1 MTIKAADLIEALKA
15 RWLLVAAIAGV
26 LFAIVA
32 GIALVQP
39 RQYLATS
46 SLLLD
51 LSQTDPTDSST
62 QQQQGRV
69 ETDSIIATQVDL
81 IKSAKVTDAV
91 AKAAGFVDQVPAD
104 LPPEARLQQAAA
116 RVRAG
121 LTVTTGRQSNVL
133 QIQFLDPD
141 PAVAAKVA
149 NLAAQ
154 IYMREQVSL
163 RASAAQGSAEWF
175 EARTADVRRRYE
187 IAQKKLSDFQ
197 RAHDIIGMNRMDLE
211 AEKLKNL
218 SAYLVQA
225 QADAAAAHSKS
236 GSAAVPEVATS
247 LVVQNIQEAIAT
259 QAAKVADLGKSL
271 GPNHPQMI
279 AAKAQLSELQ
289 GHLREARGVQA
300 SSMTANSSAASRR
313 EGELRAEMA
322 AQEDRMIR
330 MSGVQDQLMVMQ
342 RDVEAARQTYDT
354 VRQRFNE
361 AALKSQISQ
370 PNASLLDQATVP
382 LLPARPSLPLWFAAG
397 IALGLLAGI
406 ATVVLSEILR
416 PRVRTANGL
425 AASTE
430 VEVIADLSP
439 KSRPVEG
446 LFMPRQEA
454 A

>member
-1 MTIKAADLIEALKA
+1 MTVKAADLVAALKA
-15 RWLLVAAIAGV
+15 RWLLVAAIAAA
-26 LFAIVA
+26 LFLVVA
-32 GIALVQP
+32 AIALVQP

-46 SLLLD
+46 SLMLD
-51 LSQTDPTDSST
+51 LSQTDPADSS
-62 QQQQGRV
+62 QQQPQGRID
-69 ETDSIIATQVDL
+69 TDSIIATQVDL
-81 IKSAKVTDAV
+81 IRSAKVTNVV
-91 AKAAGFVDQVPAD
+91 AQQAGFVAQTPAD

-121 LTVTTGRQSNVL
+121 LVVTTGRQSNVL
-133 QIQFLDPD
+133 QISYLDPD

-154 IYMREQVSL
+154 VYMREQVAL
-163 RASAAQGSAEWF
+163 RASAAQGSASWF

-187 IAQKKLSDFQ
+187 IAQKRLSDFQ

-218 SAYLVQA
+218 SAHLVQA

-247 LVVQNIQEAIAT
+247 LVVQNIEEAVAT
-259 QAAKVADLGKSL
+259 QAAKVAQLAKTL
-271 GPNHPQMI
+271 GPNHPQMV
-279 AAKAQLSELQ
+279 AAKAELTE
-289 GHLREARGVQA
+289 LRGSLGAARSNQA
-300 SSMTANSSAASRR
+300 ASMTANSSAAGRR

-361 AALKSQISQ
+361 AALRSQISQ
-370 PNASLLDQATVP
+370 PNASLLDRATVP
-382 LLPARPSLPLWFAAG
+382 LFPAQPNLPLWLVAG
-397 IALGLLAGI
+397 IALGLLAGV
-406 ATVVLSEILR
+406 AAVVLGEILR
-416 PRVRTANGL
+416 PRVRTATGL
-425 AASTE
+425 AAATE
-430 VEVIADLSP
+430 LEVIADLSP
-439 KSRPVEG
+439 DTRPGGGWLVA
-446 LFMPRQEA
+446 RQEA

>member
-1 MTIKAADLIEALKA
+1 MTIKPADLIEALKA
-15 RWLLVAAIAGV
+15 RWLLVAAIAGL
-26 LFAIVA
+26 LFALIA
-32 GIALVQP
+32 GLALIQP
-39 RQYLATS
+39 RQYLASS

-51 LSQTDPTDSST
+51 LSQTDPTDST
-62 QQQQGRV
+62 QQQQARV
-69 ETDSIIATQVDL
+69 ETDSIIATQLDL
-81 IKSAKVTDAV
+81 IRSAKVINLV
-91 AKAAGFVDQVPAD
+91 ARRAGFVDATPAD

-121 LTVTTGRQSNVL
+121 LNVATGRQSNVL

-141 PAVAAKVA
+141 PAVAARVA

-163 RASAAQGSAEWF
+163 RASAAQGSAQWF

-187 IAQKKLSDFQ
+187 VAQKTLSDFQ

-218 SAYLVQA
+218 SAYLTQA

-236 GSAAVPEVATS
+236 GSGAVPEVATA

-259 QAAKVADLGKSL
+259 QAGKVAELGKSL

-279 AAKAQLSELQ
+279 AARAQLGELQ
-289 GHLREARGVQA
+289 GRLSEARAGQA

-313 EGELRAEMA
+313 EAELRGEMA

-370 PNASLLDQATVP
+370 PNASLLDEATVP
-382 LLPARPSLPLWFAAG
+382 LFPARPNLPLWFVAG

-406 ATVVLSEILR
+406 AAVVLGEILR
-416 PRVRTANGL
+416 PRVRTVNGL
-425 AASTE
+425 AAATE

-439 KSRPVEG
+439 KSRPVGG

>member
-32 GIALVQP
+32 GIALMQP
-39 RQYLATS
+39 RQYLASS

-51 LSQTDPTDSST
+51 LSQTDPTDSG
-62 QQQQGRV
+62 QQQQARV
-69 ETDSIIATQVDL
+69 ETDSIIATQLDL
-81 IKSAKVTDAV
+81 IKSAKVVNLV
-91 AKAAGFVDQVPAD
+91 ARQAGFVDATPAD
-104 LPPEARLQQAAA
+104 LPAESRLQQAAA

-121 LTVTTGRQSNVL
+121 LNVVTGRQSNVL

-141 PAVAAKVA
+141 PAVAARVA
-149 NLAAQ
+149 NLTAQ
-154 IYMREQVSL
+154 IYMREQVAL
-163 RASAAQGSAEWF
+163 RASTAQGSAQWF

-187 IAQKKLSDFQ
+187 VAQKKLSDFQ

-218 SAYLVQA
+218 SAYLTQA

-236 GSAAVPEVATS
+236 GSAAVPEVATA

-259 QAAKVADLGKSL
+259 QAAKVAELSKSL

-279 AAKAQLSELQ
+279 AAKAQLAELQ
-289 GHLREARGVQA
+289 GNLRQARSVQA

-313 EGELRAEMA
+313 EAELRAEMA

-370 PNASLLDQATVP
+370 PNASLLDEATVP
-382 LLPARPSLPLWFAAG
+382 LFPARPNLPLWFVAG
-397 IALGLLAGI
+397 LALGLLAGV
-406 ATVVLSEILR
+406 AAVVLSEILR
-416 PRVRTANGL
+416 PRVRTVNGL
-425 AASTE
+425 AAATE

-439 KSRPVEG
+439 KSRPVGG
-446 LFMPRQEA
+446 LFVPRQEA

>member
-1 MTIKAADLIEALKA
+1 MTIKPADLIEALKA
-15 RWLLVAAIAGV
+15 RWLLVAAIAGA
-26 LFAIVA
+26 LFALVA
-32 GIALVQP
+32 GFALMQP
-39 RQYLATS
+39 RQYQATS

-51 LSQTDPTDSST
+51 LSQTDPTDSG
-62 QQQQGRV
+62 QQQQARV

-91 AKAAGFVDQVPAD
+91 AKAAGFLDATPAD
-104 LPPEARLQQAAA
+104 LPPAARLQQAAA

-133 QIQFLDPD
+133 QIQFMDAD

-149 NLAAQ
+149 NLIAQ
-154 IYMREQVSL
+154 IYMREQVAL
-163 RASAAQGSAEWF
+163 RASTAQGSAEWF

-187 IAQKKLSDFQ
+187 VAQKKLSDFQ

-218 SAYLVQA
+218 SAHLVQA

-236 GSAAVPEVATS
+236 GSAAVAEVSTS
-247 LVVQNIQEAIAT
+247 LVVQNIEEAVAT
-259 QAAKVADLGKSL
+259 QSGKMAELAKSL
-271 GPNHPQMI
+271 GPNHPRM
-279 AAKAQLSELQ
+279 AAARAELAELQ
-289 GHLREARGVQA
+289 ASLRASRSTQA
-300 SSMTANSSAASRR
+300 AAMTANSGAATRR
-313 EGELRAEMA
+313 ESELRGEMA

-370 PNASLLDQATVP
+370 PNASSLDEATVP
-382 LLPARPSLPLWFAAG
+382 LFPATPNLPLWFVAG
-397 IALGLLAGI
+397 IALGLLAGV
-406 ATVVLSEILR
+406 AVVVLGEILR
-416 PRVRTANGL
+416 PRVRTVNGL

-439 KSRPVEG
+439 KSRAVDG
-446 LFMPRQEA
+446 LFAPRQEA

>member
-26 LFAIVA
+26 LFAVIA
-32 GIALVQP
+32 GIALMQP
-39 RQYLATS
+39 RLYVATS

-51 LSQTDPTDSST
+51 LSQTDPTDSA

-91 AKAAGFVDQVPAD
+91 AKAAGFVDQIPADVPAG
-104 LPPEARLQQAAA
+104 ARLQQAAA

-141 PAVAAKVA
+141 PAVAARVA

-154 IYMREQVSL
+154 IYMREQVAL
-163 RASAAQGSAEWF
+163 RASTAQGSAQWF

-187 IAQKKLSDFQ
+187 VAQKKLSDFQ

-218 SAYLVQA
+218 SAHLVQA

-247 LVVQNIQEAIAT
+247 LVVQNIEEAVAT
-259 QAAKVADLGKSL
+259 QAGKVAQLAKSL
-271 GPNHPQMI
+271 GPNHPQMV
-279 AAKAQLSELQ
+279 AAKAELGELQ
-289 GHLREARGVQA
+289 GSLRAARANQA
-300 SSMTANSSAASRR
+300 SSMTANSSAATRR
-313 EGELRAEMA
+313 EGELRGEMA

-370 PNASLLDQATVP
+370 PNASPLDEATVP
-382 LLPARPSLPLWFAAG
+382 LFPARPSLPLWFVAG
-397 IALGLLAGI
+397 IALGLLVGVA
-406 ATVVLSEILR
+406 AVVLGEILR
-416 PRVRTANGL
+416 PRVRTVNGL

-439 KSRPVEG
+439 RSRPVG
-446 LFMPRQEA
+446 GWFIPREEA

>member
-1 MTIKAADLIEALKA
+1 MTIKAADLVEALKA
-15 RWLLVAAIAGV
+15 RWLLVAGIAGV

-32 GIALVQP
+32 AIALVQP

-51 LSQTDPTDSST
+51 LSQTDPTDST

-91 AKAAGFVDQVPAD
+91 AKAAGFLDAIPADVPA
-104 LPPEARLQQAAA
+104 EARLQQAAA

-141 PAVAAKVA
+141 PAVAARVA

-163 RASAAQGSAEWF
+163 RASAAQGSAQWF

-187 IAQKKLSDFQ
+187 VAQKKLSDFQ

-218 SAYLVQA
+218 SAHLVQA

-247 LVVQNIQEAIAT
+247 LVVQNIEEAVAT
-259 QAAKVADLGKSL
+259 QAGKVAQLAKSL
-271 GPNHPQMI
+271 GPNHPQMV
-279 AAKAQLSELQ
+279 AAKAELGELQ
-289 GHLREARGVQA
+289 GSLQAARANQA

-370 PNASLLDQATVP
+370 PNASSLDEASVP
-382 LLPARPSLPLWFAAG
+382 LFPAKPSLPLWFAGG

-406 ATVVLSEILR
+406 ATVIFGEILR
-416 PRVRTANGL
+416 PRVRTLGGL

-439 KSRPVEG
+439 RSRPVG
-446 LFMPRQEA
+446 GWFVPREEA

>member
-1 MTIKAADLIEALKA
+1 MTIRAADLVEALKA
-15 RWLLVAAIAGV
+15 RWLAVAAIAGLV
-26 LFAIVA
+26 FLVV
-32 GIALVQP
+32 GALAFLQP
-39 RQYLATS
+39 RQYLGTS

-51 LSQTDPTDSST
+51 LSQTDPTDNDS
-62 QQQQGRV
+62 QQQQGRI
-69 ETDSIIATQVDL
+69 EASSIIATQVDL

-91 AKAAGFVDQVPAD
+91 AQTAGFVDATPAD
-104 LPPEARLQQAAA
+104 LPPEARRQQAAA

-121 LTVTTGRQSNVL
+121 LTVETGRQSNVL
-133 QIQFLDPD
+133 QIQYLDPD
-141 PAVAAKVA
+141 PATAAKVA

-154 IYMREQVSL
+154 IYMREQVNL
-163 RASAAQGSAEWF
+163 RASTARGSAEWF

-197 RAHDIIGMNRMDLE
+197 RAHGIIGVNRMDLE

-236 GSAAVPEVATS
+236 GSAAVPEVTTS
-247 LVVQNIQEAIAT
+247 LVVQNLQEAVAT
-259 QAAKVADLGKSL
+259 QAAKVADLAKTL

-279 AAKAQLSELQ
+279 AARTQLAELQ
-289 GHLREARGVQA
+289 SNLASARGTQA
-300 SSMTANSSAASRR
+300 ASMTANSSAASRR
-313 EGELRAEMA
+313 EGELRGEMA
-322 AQEDRMIR
+322 AQESRMIR
-330 MSGVQDQLMVMQ
+330 MSGVQDQLMVLA

-370 PNASLLDQATVP
+370 PNASILDQAAVP
-382 LLPARPSLPLWFAAG
+382 LFPARPNVPLWLVAG

-406 ATVVLSEILR
+406 AWVVLNEILR
-416 PRVRTANGL
+416 PRVRTPTGL
-425 AASTE
+425 AAATE
-430 VEVIADLSP
+430 VEVIADLNAR
-439 KSRPVEG
+439 SRPMLG
-446 LFMPRQEA
+446 WIAPREEA

>member
-26 LFAIVA
+26 LFAVIA
-32 GIALVQP
+32 GIALMQP
-39 RQYLATS
+39 RLYVATS

-51 LSQTDPTDSST
+51 LSQTDPTDSA

-91 AKAAGFVDQVPAD
+91 AKAAGFVDQIPADVPA
-104 LPPEARLQQAAA
+104 EARLQQAAA

-154 IYMREQVSL
+154 IYMREQVAL
-163 RASAAQGSAEWF
+163 RASTAQGSAQWF
-175 EARTADVRRRYE
+175 EARTADLRRRYE
-187 IAQKKLSDFQ
+187 VAQKKLSDFQ

-218 SAYLVQA
+218 SAHLVQA

-247 LVVQNIQEAIAT
+247 LVVQNIEEAVAT
-259 QAAKVADLGKSL
+259 QAGKVAQLAKSL
-271 GPNHPQMI
+271 GPNHPQMV
-279 AAKAQLSELQ
+279 AAKAELGELQ
-289 GHLREARGVQA
+289 GSLRAARANQA
-300 SSMTANSSAASRR
+300 SSMTANSSAATRR
-313 EGELRAEMA
+313 EGELRGEMA

-370 PNASLLDQATVP
+370 PNASPLDEATVP
-382 LLPARPSLPLWFAAG
+382 LFPARPSLPLWFVAG
-397 IALGLLAGI
+397 IALGLLVGVA
-406 ATVVLSEILR
+406 AVVLGEILR
-416 PRVRTANGL
+416 PRVRTVNGL

-439 KSRPVEG
+439 RSRPVG
-446 LFMPRQEA
+446 GWFIPREEA

>member
-1 MTIKAADLIEALKA
+1 MTIKAADLVEALKA
-15 RWLLVAAIAGV
+15 RWLLVAGIAGV
-26 LFAIVA
+26 LFAVVA
-32 GIALVQP
+32 GLALVQP

-51 LSQTDPTDSST
+51 LSQTDPTDST

-91 AKAAGFVDQVPAD
+91 AKAAGFLDAIPADVPA
-104 LPPEARLQQAAA
+104 EARLQQAAA

-141 PAVAAKVA
+141 PAVAARVA

-163 RASAAQGSAEWF
+163 RASAAQGSAQWF

-187 IAQKKLSDFQ
+187 VAQKKLSDFQ

-218 SAYLVQA
+218 SAHLVQA

-247 LVVQNIQEAIAT
+247 LVVQNIEEAVAT
-259 QAAKVADLGKSL
+259 QAGKVAQLAKSL
-271 GPNHPQMI
+271 GPNHPQMV
-279 AAKAQLSELQ
+279 AAKAELGELQ
-289 GHLREARGVQA
+289 GSLQAARANQA

-313 EGELRAEMA
+313 EGELRGEMA

-370 PNASLLDQATVP
+370 PNASSLDEASVP
-382 LLPARPSLPLWFAAG
+382 LFPAKPSLPLWFAGG

-406 ATVVLSEILR
+406 ATVIFGEILR
-416 PRVRTANGL
+416 PRVRTLGGL

-439 KSRPVEG
+439 RSRPVG
-446 LFMPRQEA
+446 GWFVPREEA

>member
-1 MTIKAADLIEALKA
+1 MTIKAADLVEALKA
-15 RWLLVAAIAGV
+15 RWLLVAAIAGA
-26 LFAIVA
+26 LFALIA

-51 LSQTDPTDSST
+51 LSQTDPTDST
-62 QQQQGRV
+62 QQQQGRI

-81 IKSAKVTDAV
+81 IKSAKVINLV
-91 AKAAGFVDQVPAD
+91 AQRAGFVDATPAD

-141 PAVAAKVA
+141 PVVAARVA
-149 NLAAQ
+149 NLAAA

-163 RASAAQGSAEWF
+163 RASAAQGSAQWF

-187 IAQKKLSDFQ
+187 VAQKKLSDFQ

-218 SAYLVQA
+218 SAHLVQA

-247 LVVQNIQEAIAT
+247 LVVQNIEEAVAT
-259 QAAKVADLGKSL
+259 QAGKVAELAKTL
-271 GPNHPQMI
+271 GPNHPQMT
-279 AAKAQLSELQ
+279 AAKAEL
-289 GHLREARGVQA
+289 GELRSSLQAARANQA

-313 EGELRAEMA
+313 EAELRGEMA

-370 PNASLLDQATVP
+370 PNASSLDEASVP
-382 LLPARPSLPLWFAAG
+382 LFPARPSLPLWFVAG

-406 ATVVLSEILR
+406 ATVVLGEILR

-439 KSRPVEG
+439 KSRPVG
-446 LFMPRQEA
+446 GWFVPREEA

>member
-1 MTIKAADLIEALKA
+1 
-15 RWLLVAAIAGV
+15 
-26 LFAIVA
+26 
-32 GIALVQP
+32 
-39 RQYLATS
+39 
-46 SLLLD
+46 
-51 LSQTDPTDSST
+51 
-62 QQQQGRV
+62 
-69 ETDSIIATQVDL
+69 
-81 IKSAKVTDAV
+81 
-91 AKAAGFVDQVPAD
+91 
-104 LPPEARLQQAAA
+104 
-116 RVRAG
+116 
-121 LTVTTGRQSNVL
+121 
-133 QIQFLDPD
+133 
-141 PAVAAKVA
+141 
-149 NLAAQ
+149 
-154 IYMREQVSL
+154 MREQVSL

-236 GSAAVPEVATS
+236 GSGAVPEVATS

-259 QAAKVADLGKSL
+259 QAAKVAELGKSL
-271 GPNHPQMI
+271 GPNHPQMT

-289 GHLREARGVQA
+289 GHLSEARGVQA
-300 SSMTANSSAASRR
+300 SSMTANSGAASRR
-313 EGELRAEMA
+313 EAELRGEMA

-370 PNASLLDQATVP
+370 PNASSLDQASVP
-382 LLPARPSLPLWFAAG
+382 LFPARPSLLLWFAAG
-397 IALGLLAGI
+397 IALGLFAGV
-406 ATVVLSEILR
+406 AVVVLSEILR
-416 PRVRTANGL
+416 PRVRTVNGL

-446 LFMPRQEA
+446 LFMPRQEVA
-454 A
+454 

>member
-1 MTIKAADLIEALKA
+1 MTIKAADLLEALKA

-26 LFAIVA
+26 LFAVTA

-39 RQYLATS
+39 RQYLGTS

-141 PAVAAKVA
+141 PAVAARVA
-149 NLAAQ
+149 NLTAQ

-236 GSAAVPEVATS
+236 GSGAVPEVATS

-259 QAAKVADLGKSL
+259 QAAKVAELGKSL
-271 GPNHPQMI
+271 GPNHPQMT

-289 GHLREARGVQA
+289 GHLSEARGVQA
-300 SSMTANSSAASRR
+300 SSMTANSGAASRR
-313 EGELRAEMA
+313 EAELRGEMA

-370 PNASLLDQATVP
+370 PNASSLDQASVP
-382 LLPARPSLPLWFAAG
+382 LFPARPNLPLWFVGG
-397 IALGLLAGI
+397 IALGLFAGV
-406 ATVVLSEILR
+406 AVVVLSEILR
-416 PRVRTANGL
+416 PRVRTVNGL

-439 KSRPVEG
+439 KSRPVDG

>member
-1 MTIKAADLIEALKA
+1 
-15 RWLLVAAIAGV
+15 
-26 LFAIVA
+26 
-32 GIALVQP
+32 VQP

-104 LPPEARLQQAAA
+104 LPPDARLQQAAA

-141 PAVAAKVA
+141 PAVAARVA

-187 IAQKKLSDFQ
+187 VAQKKLSDFQ

-236 GSAAVPEVATS
+236 GSGAVPEVATS

-259 QAAKVADLGKSL
+259 QAAKVAELGKSL

-289 GHLREARGVQA
+289 GHLSEARGVQA
-300 SSMTANSSAASRR
+300 SSMTANSGAASRR
-313 EGELRAEMA
+313 EAELRGEMA

-370 PNASLLDQATVP
+370 PNASSLDQASVP
-382 LLPARPSLPLWFAAG
+382 LFPARPNLPLWFVGG
-397 IALGLLAGI
+397 IALGLFAGV
-406 ATVVLSEILR
+406 AAVVLSEILR
-416 PRVRTANGL
+416 PRVRTVNGL

>member
-15 RWLLVAAIAGV
+15 RWLVVAVIAGV
-26 LFAIVA
+26 LFAIIA
-32 GIALVQP
+32 GIALMQP
-39 RQYLATS
+39 RLYVASS

-51 LSQTDPTDSST
+51 LSQTDPTDSA

-69 ETDSIIATQVDL
+69 ETDSIIATQLDL

-91 AKAAGFVDQVPAD
+91 AKAAGFVDQIPAD
-104 LPPEARLQQAAA
+104 VPPEARLQQAAA

-121 LTVTTGRQSNVL
+121 LTVATGRQSNVL

-154 IYMREQVSL
+154 IYMREQVAL
-163 RASAAQGSAEWF
+163 RASTAQGSAQWF

-187 IAQKKLSDFQ
+187 VAQKKLSDFQ

-218 SAYLVQA
+218 SAYLTQA

-236 GSAAVPEVATS
+236 GSAAVPEVATA
-247 LVVQNIQEAIAT
+247 LVVQNIQEAIAA
-259 QAAKVADLGKSL
+259 QAGKVAELGKSL

-279 AAKAQLSELQ
+279 AAKAQLGELRASLGQ
-289 GHLREARGVQA
+289 ARATQA

-313 EGELRAEMA
+313 ESELRGEMA

-382 LLPARPSLPLWFAAG
+382 LFPARPSLPLWFAAG

-406 ATVVLSEILR
+406 AAVVLSEILR
-416 PRVRTANGL
+416 PRVRTVNGL

-439 KSRPVEG
+439 NSRPVG
-446 LFMPRQEA
+446 GWFIPREEA

>member
-1 MTIKAADLIEALKA
+1 MTIKAADLVEALKA
-15 RWLLVAAIAGV
+15 RWLLVAVIAGV
-26 LFAIVA
+26 LFALIA

-51 LSQTDPTDSST
+51 LSQTDPTDST

-81 IKSAKVTDAV
+81 IKSAKVINLV
-91 AKAAGFVDQVPAD
+91 AQRAGFVDATPAD

-141 PAVAAKVA
+141 PAVAARVA

-163 RASAAQGSAEWF
+163 RASAAQGSAQWF

-187 IAQKKLSDFQ
+187 VAQKKLSDFQ

-218 SAYLVQA
+218 SAHLVQA

-247 LVVQNIQEAIAT
+247 LVVQNIEEAVAT
-259 QAAKVADLGKSL
+259 QAGKVAELAKTL

-279 AAKAQLSELQ
+279 AAKAEL
-289 GHLREARGVQA
+289 GELRSSLQAARANQA

-313 EGELRAEMA
+313 EAELRAEMA

-370 PNASLLDQATVP
+370 PNASSLDEASVP
-382 LLPARPSLPLWFAAG
+382 LFPARPNLPLWFVAG

-406 ATVVLSEILR
+406 ATVVLGEILR

-439 KSRPVEG
+439 KSRPVG
-446 LFMPRQEA
+446 GWFVPREEA

>member
-1 MTIKAADLIEALKA
+1 MTVKAADLVAALKA
-15 RWLLVAAIAGV
+15 RWLMVAAVGGALFVLVAAIA
-26 LFAIVA
+26 LI
-32 GIALVQP
+32 QP
-39 RQYLATS
+39 RQYLASS

-51 LSQTDPTDSST
+51 LSQTDPTDST
-62 QQQQGRV
+62 QQQQARV

-81 IKSAKVTDAV
+81 IRSAKVIDAV
-91 AKAAGFVDQVPAD
+91 AQQAGFVEQTPAD
-104 LPPEARLQQAAA
+104 LAPEARLQQAAA

-121 LTVTTGRQSNVL
+121 LNVTTGRQSNVL
-133 QIQFLDPD
+133 QIQYLDPD
-141 PAVAAKVA
+141 PQVAAKVA

-154 IYMREQVSL
+154 IYMREQVAL
-163 RASAAQGSAEWF
+163 RASAAQGSAQWF

-187 IAQKKLSDFQ
+187 LAQKRLSDFQ
-197 RAHDIIGMNRMDLE
+197 RAHGIIGMNRMDLE

-218 SAYLVQA
+218 SAHLVQA

-236 GSAAVPEVATS
+236 GSAKVAEVASS
-247 LVVQNIQEAIAT
+247 LVVQNIEEAVAT
-259 QAAKVADLGKSL
+259 QAAKVAELGKTL

-279 AAKAQLSELQ
+279 AAKAELGTLQ
-289 GHLREARGVQA
+289 GKLGEARANQA
-300 SSMTANSSAASRR
+300 ASMTANSGAASRR
-313 EGELRAEMA
+313 EGELRGEMA
-322 AQEDRMIR
+322 AQEGRMIS

-382 LLPARPSLPLWFAAG
+382 LFPARPNLPLWLVAG

-406 ATVVLSEILR
+406 AAVVLSEIMR
-416 PRVRTANGL
+416 PRVRTASGL

-430 VEVIADLSP
+430 VEVIADLSNDADP
-439 KSRPVEG
+439 ASG
-446 LFMPRQEA
+446 WFTPRQEA

>member
-1 MTIKAADLIEALKA
+1 MTIKAADLVEALKA
-15 RWLLVAAIAGV
+15 RWLLVAAIAGA
-26 LFAIVA
+26 LFALIA

-51 LSQTDPTDSST
+51 LSQTDPTDST
-62 QQQQGRV
+62 QQQQGRI

-81 IKSAKVTDAV
+81 IKSAKVINLV
-91 AKAAGFVDQVPAD
+91 AQRAGFVDATPAD

-141 PAVAAKVA
+141 PVVAARVA
-149 NLAAQ
+149 NLAAA

-163 RASAAQGSAEWF
+163 RASAAQGSAQWF

-187 IAQKKLSDFQ
+187 VAQKKLSDFQ

-218 SAYLVQA
+218 SAHLVQA

-247 LVVQNIQEAIAT
+247 LVVQNIEEAVAT
-259 QAAKVADLGKSL
+259 QAGKVAELAKTL

-279 AAKAQLSELQ
+279 AAKAEL
-289 GHLREARGVQA
+289 GELRSSLQAARANQA

-313 EGELRAEMA
+313 EAELRGEMA

-370 PNASLLDQATVP
+370 PNASSLDEASVP
-382 LLPARPSLPLWFAAG
+382 LFPARPSLPLWFVAG

-406 ATVVLSEILR
+406 ATVVLGEILR

-439 KSRPVEG
+439 KSRPVG
-446 LFMPRQEA
+446 GWFVPREEA

>member
-1 MTIKAADLIEALKA
+1 MTIKAADLVEALKA
-15 RWLLVAAIAGV
+15 RWLLVAAIAGA
-26 LFAIVA
+26 LFALIA

-51 LSQTDPTDSST
+51 LSQTDPTDST
-62 QQQQGRV
+62 QQQQGRI

-81 IKSAKVTDAV
+81 IKSAKVINLV
-91 AKAAGFVDQVPAD
+91 AQRAGFVDATPAD
-104 LPPEARLQQAAA
+104 LPPGARLQQAAA

-141 PAVAAKVA
+141 PAVAARVA
-149 NLAAQ
+149 NLAAA

-163 RASAAQGSAEWF
+163 RASAAQGSAQWF

-187 IAQKKLSDFQ
+187 VAQKKLSDFQ

-218 SAYLVQA
+218 SAHLVQA

-247 LVVQNIQEAIAT
+247 LVVQNIEEAVAT
-259 QAAKVADLGKSL
+259 QAGKVAELAKTL
-271 GPNHPQMI
+271 GPNHPQMT
-279 AAKAQLSELQ
+279 AAKAEL
-289 GHLREARGVQA
+289 GELRSSLQAARANQA

-313 EGELRAEMA
+313 EAELRAEMA

-370 PNASLLDQATVP
+370 PNASSLDEASVP
-382 LLPARPSLPLWFAAG
+382 LFPARPSLPLWFVAG

-406 ATVVLSEILR
+406 ATVVLGEILR

-439 KSRPVEG
+439 KSRPVG
-446 LFMPRQEA
+446 GWFVPREEA

>member
-26 LFAIVA
+26 LFALIA

-39 RQYLATS
+39 RQYLGTS

-51 LSQTDPTDSST
+51 LSQTDPTDST

-91 AKAAGFVDQVPAD
+91 AKAAGFVDQAPAD

-116 RVRAG
+116 RMRAG

-141 PAVAAKVA
+141 PAVAARVA

-236 GSAAVPEVATS
+236 GSSAVPEVATS

-259 QAAKVADLGKSL
+259 QAAKVAELGKSL
-271 GPNHPQMI
+271 GPNHPEMI

-289 GHLREARGVQA
+289 GHLSEARGVQA
-300 SSMTANSSAASRR
+300 SSMTANSGAASRR

-382 LLPARPSLPLWFAAG
+382 LFPARPSLPLWFVAG
-397 IALGLLAGI
+397 IALGLLAGV
-406 ATVVLSEILR
+406 AAVVLSEILR
-416 PRVRTANGL
+416 PRVRTVNGL